1 MENVQKRKFC
11 SADALFLMELNFA
24 DYLKR
29 KILCVEEL
37 IVVEKKM
44 QQHDSLI
51 TGCSYKTQTAALY
64 AAGL

>member
-1 MENVQKRKFC
+1 
-11 SADALFLMELNFA
+11 MELNFA